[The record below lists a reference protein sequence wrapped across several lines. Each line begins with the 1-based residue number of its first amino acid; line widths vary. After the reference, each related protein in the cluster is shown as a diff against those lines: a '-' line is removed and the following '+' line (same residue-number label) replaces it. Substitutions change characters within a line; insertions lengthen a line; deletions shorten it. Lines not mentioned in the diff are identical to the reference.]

1 MNMEILAAVGA
12 GLLGLGFIIIYILF
26 SLFKDA
32 KIIIKRIENEEE
44 SD

>member
-12 GLLGLGFIIIYILF
+12 EILGLGFIIMYILF
-26 SLFKDA
+26 SLLKDA

>member
-1 MNMEILAAVGA
+1 MEILAAVGA
-12 GLLGLGFIIIYILF
+12 EVLGLGFIIIYILF